1 MIRDSRLVIA
11 PPAAAAAAPAAKAH
25 ELSRQEFEQL
35 LAKPDK
41 LNEPAVAQ
49 GLNVAVV
56 PRIARPAANRTV
68 EVVPRDPG
76 SKLVL
81 QQLDR
86 LAPSDAAI
94 LIVGESGTGKELVA
108 RRVHERSGRRGPFV
122 AVIAGR

>member
-56 PRIARPAANRTV
+56 PRIARQAANRTV
-68 EVVPRDPG
+68 EVVSRDPG
-76 SKLVL
+76 SKLGDGVY
-81 QQLDR
+81 D
-86 LAPSDAAI
+86 APGAS
-94 LIVGESGTGKELVA
+94 SA
-108 RRVHERSGRRGPFV
+108 R
-122 AVIAGR
+122 AWACTL